1 MKNRPTS
8 ITVICWILIIM
19 GGISLVTSTIN
30 LNNPIAEELMSRS
43 PIPVTVQYTILYI
56 GLLVMLVSGI
66 AMLKGR
72 NWARYLCVVWFVV
85 GFMFSMATSPMKA
98 AMIPGLVFFIIMAFF
113 LFCPKAK
120 AYFTGTGV
128 LSGTESN

>member
-19 GGISLVTSTIN
+19 GGISLVVTTIN
-30 LNNPIAEELMSRS
+30 LNNPTVEELISRS
-43 PIPVTVQYTILYI
+43 PIPVTVQYAIMYV
-56 GLLVMLVSGI
+56 GLLVTLVSGI

-72 NWARYLCVVWFVV
+72 NWARYLYIVWGVV
-85 GFMFSMATSPMKA
+85 GFMFSLATSPMKT
-98 AMIPGLVFFIIMAFF
+98 AMIPGLVVFIIMAFF
-113 LFCPKAK
+113 LFRPKAK
-120 AYFTGTGV
+120 AYFTGTWV